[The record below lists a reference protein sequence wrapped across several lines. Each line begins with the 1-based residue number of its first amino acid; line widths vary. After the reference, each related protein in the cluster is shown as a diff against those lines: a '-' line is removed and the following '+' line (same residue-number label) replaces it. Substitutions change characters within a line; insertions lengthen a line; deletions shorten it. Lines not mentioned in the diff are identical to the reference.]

1 MIRDFS
7 SSLKELTKLIIIFI
21 FALNKVFSQV
31 MPISFGIH
39 SKKSS
44 SQEINYA
51 LSFDGSN
58 DHLTTN
64 GGTIST
70 AWSFEVWYKKNG
82 NQSAINLT
90 NDKNS
95 NNGGTWALRLGQ
107 WNNINKVGI
116 TKYSVQDYY
125 INNSKANLDIGKWEH
140 IAWTYQNN
148 LVTVYIN
155 GENLGTTFTR
165 GPLANG
171 AILYWNIIGKSVR
184 TINGDLDEI
193 RVWSDVRTEA
203 EINDNMFKELNGDET
218 GLVAYYKMSNGSGTT
233 VTDNSSN
240 TYDGTMVNM
249 STDDWVTS
257 YAPIGNLNSSYQT
270 NVEGIWKKT
279 GTENS
284 EDSNGLKMSVSSELA
299 EVNFTVFGNNN
310 SSGTT
315 SNNLPAGESL
325 QKRSSREWQIDEK
338 GTVTADLIVDISD
351 ATGNS
356 VSPAAASNYKLLYKS
371 CVGCDFTVKASG
383 SSSSNDVITFS
394 DIALLDGFYSIASTD
409 ANL

>member
-31 MPISFGIH
+31 MPTSFGIH

-64 GGTIST
+64 GGIIATT
-70 AWSFEVWYKKNG
+70 WSFEVWYKKNG

-184 TINGDLDEI
+184 TINGDLDEV

-270 NVEGIWKKT
+270 DVEGIWKKT

-325 QKRSSREWQIDEK
+325 QKRSSREWQIDEN

-394 DIALLDGFYSIASTD
+394 DIALQDGFYSVASTD

>member
-31 MPISFGIH
+31 MPTSFGIH

-184 TINGDLDEI
+184 TINGDLDEV

-240 TYDGTMVNM
+240 IYDGTMVNM

-270 NVEGIWKKT
+270 DVEGIWKKT

-394 DIALLDGFYSIASTD
+394 DIALQDGFYSVASTD

>member
-31 MPISFGIH
+31 MPTSFGIH

-184 TINGDLDEI
+184 TINGDLDEV

-240 TYDGTMVNM
+240 TYNGTMVNM

-270 NVEGIWKKT
+270 DVEGIWKKT

-394 DIALLDGFYSIASTD
+394 DIALQDGFYSVASTD

>member
-394 DIALLDGFYSIASTD
+394 DIALQDGFYSIASTD

>member
-7 SSLKELTKLIIIFI
+7 SSLKELTKLIIIFV
-21 FALNKVFSQV
+21 FTLNKVFSQV
-31 MPISFGIH
+31 MPASFGIH

-58 DHLTTN
+58 DHITTN

-107 WNNINKVGI
+107 WSNINKVGI
-116 TKYSVQDYY
+116 TKYNVKDYY

-140 IAWTYQNN
+140 VAWTYENN

-184 TINGDLDEI
+184 TINGDLDEV

-203 EINDNMFKELNGDET
+203 EINDNMFKELNGDEA
-218 GLVAYYKMSNGSGTT
+218 GLVAYYKMSDGSGTT
-233 VTDNSSN
+233 VSDNSSN
-240 TYDGTMVNM
+240 TYNGTMVNM

-270 NVEGIWKKT
+270 DVEGLWKKT
-279 GTENS
+279 GTDNS

-299 EVNFTVFGNNN
+299 EANYTVFGNNN

-315 SNNLPAGESL
+315 TTNLPSGESL

-338 GTVTADLIVDISD
+338 GTVTADIIIDISD

-356 VSPAAASNYKLLYKS
+356 ISPTAASNYKLLYKS

-394 DIALLDGFYSIASTD
+394 DIALQDGFYSVASTD
-409 ANL
+409 SNL

>member
-31 MPISFGIH
+31 MPTSFGIH

-116 TKYSVQDYY
+116 TKYNVQDYY

-184 TINGDLDEI
+184 TINGDLDEV

-257 YAPIGNLNSSYQT
+257 HAPIGNLNSSYQT
-270 NVEGIWKKT
+270 DVEGIWKKT

-394 DIALLDGFYSIASTD
+394 DIALQDGFYSVASTD

>member
-31 MPISFGIH
+31 MPTSFGIH

-184 TINGDLDEI
+184 TINGDLDEV

-270 NVEGIWKKT
+270 DVEGIWKKT

-394 DIALLDGFYSIASTD
+394 DIALQDGFYSVASTD

>member
-383 SSSSNDVITFS
+383 STSTNDIITFS
-394 DIALLDGFYSIASTD
+394 DIALQDGFYSLASTD
-409 ANL
+409 TNL

>member
-31 MPISFGIH
+31 MPTSFGIH
-39 SKKSS
+39 SKKGS

-184 TINGDLDEI
+184 TINGDLDEV

-203 EINDNMFKELNGDET
+203 EINDNMFKELNGDEA
-218 GLVAYYKMSNGSGTT
+218 GLVAYYKMSDGSGTT
-233 VTDNSSN
+233 VSDNSSN
-240 TYDGTMVNM
+240 TYNGTMVNM

-270 NVEGIWKKT
+270 DVEGLWKKT
-279 GTENS
+279 GTDNS

-299 EVNFTVFGNNN
+299 EANYTVFGNNN

-315 SNNLPAGESL
+315 STNLPSGESL

-394 DIALLDGFYSIASTD
+394 DIALQDGFYSVASTD

>member
-7 SSLKELTKLIIIFI
+7 SNLKELTKLIIIFV
-21 FALNKVFSQV
+21 FTLNKVFSQV
-31 MPISFGIH
+31 MPASFGIH

-184 TINGDLDEI
+184 TINGDLDEV

-257 YAPIGNLNSSYQT
+257 HAPIGNLNSSYQT
-270 NVEGIWKKT
+270 DVEGIWKKT

-338 GTVTADLIVDISD
+338 GTVTADLIIDISD

-394 DIALLDGFYSIASTD
+394 DITLQDGFYSVASTD